1 MKLHLASDS
10 GEVQRLCREVLSELI
25 GRGWV
30 LQVGNGTE
38 AETDADLYVWDF
50 EPGTTN
56 PRIIPASERW
66 RHFYLVSRSD
76 VQAFREAA
84 SWADSNLLLKPVTKA
99 ALAAF
104 FTEAC
109 ERCKEVAR
117 RAPGAETLEG
127 LRADRD
133 ELLQCLIETN
143 LKLQEYD
150 HDRTTFLARAIH
162 DFRAPLTAITGY
174 CGLLLGDDLGTL
186 SAQQREVLER
196 MQNSAK
202 RLSRM
207 ATAMFQLSIAP
218 RAELALD
225 LRENDIRECVHGALE
240 EVLAMVEEKRI
251 SISVDIAEPP
261 EPLRFEFS
269 KLQQVVINLVDNA
282 CKFTPRAGTIDI
294 AGYPYFWDRR
304 IARRVDGDSV
314 PDRRQR
320 LSEVPNSY
328 RVDIRDSG
336 PGIPPAHVVKIFEE
350 YTSYSGGVDRSGGGL
365 GLAICRMIMNHHR
378 GHIWAE
384 SSADGAR
391 FSFVLPFYRAERT
404 PAVPAA
410 DAALYRT
417 ACVEG

>member
-1 MKLHLASDS
+1 
-10 GEVQRLCREVLSELI
+10 
-25 GRGWV
+25 
-30 LQVGNGTE
+30 
-38 AETDADLYVWDF
+38 VWDF

-76 VQAFREAA
+76 VPAFREAA
-84 SWADSNLLLKPVTKA
+84 AWADSNLLLKPVTKA

-109 ERCKEVAR
+109 ERCKEVER
-117 RAPGAETLEG
+117 RAPGVQTLEG

-186 SAQQREVLER
+186 AAQQREVLER
-196 MQNSAK
+196 MQNSAR

-225 LRENDIRECVHGALE
+225 LRENDIRECVHGALD
-240 EVLAMVEEKRI
+240 EVLAMIEEKRI
-251 SISVDIAEPP
+251 SISVDIVEPP
-261 EPLRFEFS
+261 EPLKFEFS

-294 AGYPYFWDRR
+294 TGYPYFWDRR
-304 IARRVDGDSV
+304 IARRPDGDGAA
-314 PDRRQR
+314 DRRQR
-320 LSEVPNSY
+320 PSQVPNSY

-336 PGIPPAHVVKIFEE
+336 SGIPPAHVIKIFEE

-384 SSADGAR
+384 SCADGAR
-391 FSFVLPFYRAERT
+391 FSFVLPFHRAERAA
-404 PAVPAA
+404 AVEAG
-410 DAALYRT
+410 DATLYRT
-417 ACVEG
+417 VGVEG